1 MEIKE
6 IVLKLIGDIQSKGC
20 SSRDKEVLKNV
31 DALGELVVD
40 LFNEL
45 CFVARDQ
52 HSHESS
58 VKEIGK
64 KAQFW
69 IDEIKEGL

>member
-6 IVLKLIGDIQSKGC
+6 IVLKLIGDTQAKGC

-40 LFNEL
+40 LFDEL
-45 CFVARDQ
+45 CFVALNFT
-52 HSHESS
+52 
-58 VKEIGK
+58 K
-64 KAQFW
+64 
-69 IDEIKEGL
+69 